1 MDTREERPL
10 SKVFA
15 VMGGLMW
22 LISGCPDGVVGLF
35 MWVLGGALAW
45 LALKFLV
52 FDTLFNLF
60 H

>member
-1 MDTREERPL
+1 MA
-10 SKVFA
+10 KVFA

-22 LISGCPDGVVGLF
+22 LISGCPAGAVGLF
-35 MWVLGGALAW
+35 MWVLGGALAR